1 MAFVRQGRSRRAP
14 AVEVG
19 TVPAWGALAVTACIL
34 AGTAVAA
41 ASEDQLVG
49 PPGPVLLVG
58 DSLFFSSADEIEPAL
73 RRDGWEVE
81 TIAFPGAGI
90 HGGGYIDQFEWVPRL
105 EEELDTLQPEVV
117 VVELGTNGCGE
128 GCDSVREAVDD
139 LMQAFTGVDHVLWLT
154 VRDGAPRP
162 TDVRDINR
170 ELVAADEVMPN
181 LDLLPFHG
189 WMDNRPDQVQYDG
202 VHLTKAGQQAIAG
215 HIRDALRAGA
225 GIEG

>member
-1 MAFVRQGRSRRAP
+1 MAFVRQSRSRGVSAAEP
-14 AVEVG
+14 G
-19 TVPAWGALAVTACIL
+19 TVPVWVPLAVTACIL

-41 ASEDQLVG
+41 AGEDQLVE

-90 HGGGYIDQFEWVPRL
+90 HGGGYIDHFEWVPRL
-105 EEELDTLQPEVV
+105 EEELDALDPEVV
-117 VVELGTNGCGE
+117 IVELGTNGCGE
-128 GCDSVREAVDD
+128 GCESVPEAIDD
-139 LMQAFTGVDHVLWLT
+139 LLEAFTGVDHVLWLT

-162 TDVRDINR
+162 TDVLEINR
-170 ELVAADEVMPN
+170 DLVAADEVTPN

-189 WMDNRPDQVQYDG
+189 WMDNRPDQLQPDG
-202 VHLTKAGQQAIAG
+202 VHLTRAGQQAIAG
-215 HIRDALRAGA
+215 HIRDALRVGA